1 MQQLI
6 QPNTNITYVGG
17 LCLKAVQDAYGTD
30 HPYPT
35 AIAQWNDGQPQHTDL
50 PPAGVAVPIFFSMS
64 GEPAGHVAINL
75 TDGRVASS
83 SEPGTHTGLYIHK
96 DIADLVKYYSTVYK
110 LNYLGWKEVVGTKKV
125 IGEDMCT
132 ADNYIVQALA
142 EGLLDRTAA
151 GDQNLL
157 NNVGGE
163 IKTVID
169 TIRSYPEAKS
179 LRERARLYQSVVD
192 ENVKLKAR
200 VAELEA
206 GGVTDEF
213 KKVDKVLYE
222 KV

>member
-1 MQQLI
+1 MKQLI
-6 QPNTNITYVGG
+6 QPNTSVTYVGG

-35 AIAQWNDGQPQHTDL
+35 AIAQWNDGETQHQGSPPQ
-50 PPAGVAVPIFFSMS
+50 GVASPIFFTMA
-64 GEPAGHVAINL
+64 GEPSGHVAINL
-75 TDGRVASS
+75 PDGRVASS
-83 SEPGTHTGLYIHK
+83 SQPGTHKGLYIHK
-96 DIADLVKYYSTVYK
+96 DINDLISFYSPVYK
-110 LNYLGWKEVVGTKKV
+110 LTYLGWKEVVGTQEV
-125 IGEDMCT
+125 IGEEDMK
-132 ADNYIVQALA
+132 ADNYIVQALS

-157 NNVGGE
+157 NNVGGD

-200 VAELEA
+200 IAELEVA
-206 GGVTDEF
+206 PSGEFELVTEPLY
-213 KKVDKVLYE
+213 KKK
-222 KV
+222 